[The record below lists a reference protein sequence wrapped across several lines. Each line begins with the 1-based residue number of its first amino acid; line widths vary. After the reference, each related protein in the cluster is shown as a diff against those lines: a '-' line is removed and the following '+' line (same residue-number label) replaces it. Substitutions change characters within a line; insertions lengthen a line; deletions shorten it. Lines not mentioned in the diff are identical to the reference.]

1 MTTTD
6 DRPPQGH
13 LSTSDKPDFLIPGMG
28 NIDESL
34 YHHIRDS
41 STNHRL
47 QIDDDHVI
55 SGSVQCHQCHSLTM
69 SVFVS
74 APASVIINR
83 MNVYIPRGKKWN
95 KEKNEGKGQRI
106 KKQKYSQGEL
116 TSVQ

>member
-6 DRPPQGH
+6 DRLPQGH

-55 SGSVQCHQCHSLTM
+55 FGSVPCHQCHSLTM
-69 SVFVS
+69 PVFV
-74 APASVIINR
+74 SVIINR
-83 MNVYIPRGKKWN
+83 MNVYIPRGKN
-95 KEKNEGKGQRI
+95 GI
-106 KKQKYSQGEL
+106 KKKTREKDKGLKNKNTHKAS
-116 TSVQ
+116 